1 MRHVELSP
9 RFIHKT
15 QLRQGRHEKYAMCQR
30 ELKKKFS
37 VIIVFLLTFSL
48 AYLYLERN
56 ITPIKYSNTR
66 IGNSWFLQNCKDM
79 GRIIS
84 IQESGRLG
92 NLMSEFATLHAY
104 TKLYPHHSPVISEVH
119 LGH

>member
-1 MRHVELSP
+1 
-9 RFIHKT
+9 
-15 QLRQGRHEKYAMCQR
+15 MCQR

-56 ITPIKYSNTR
+56 ITHTHYSNTK
-66 IGNSWFLQNCKDM
+66 IGNSSWLLQNCKDI

-84 IQESGRLG
+84 IQDSGRLG

-104 TKLYPHHSPVISEVH
+104 TKLYPLHSPVISEVH
-119 LGH
+119 MGQ